1 MEIYDRVM
9 KNKRITYALVL
20 AVAFTWGLIFYQ
32 VFESMGGK
40 GPGPGT
46 AQPVAEALPVAD
58 PLLDTVSLRANYPDP
73 FLRNAGALARQGESR
88 TVRQVSYPAPPAAP
102 AAPAPPATP
111 AVRKTNTQPDLG
123 FVTYMG
129 SIHNPKSKKIVALL
143 SLHGREYAVSEG
155 EVIDSIRILKTS
167 RDSLKVSYRNTTKW
181 LKRF

>member
-1 MEIYDRVM
+1 M
-9 KNKRITYALVL
+9 KNKRITYVLVL

-40 GPGPGT
+40 GPGPAT
-46 AQPVAEALPVAD
+46 APPVAEALPAAD
-58 PLLDTVSLRANYPDP
+58 QLPDTVSLRANYPDP
-73 FLRNAGALARQGESR
+73 FLRNAGGLARRGESG

-102 AAPAPPATP
+102 APSPTP
-111 AVRKTNTQPDLG
+111 AAKKTNTRPDLG

-129 SIHNPKSKKIVALL
+129 SIHNPKSKKIIALV
-143 SLHGREYAVSEG
+143 SLRGREYAVSEG
-155 EVIDSIRILKTS
+155 EVIDSIRILKTN